1 MNAVRLEGEMAKK
14 GLTKEIIVNAALEQ
28 IEKNGLSAFYLRNL
42 AASLGVQVS
51 SLYNHIEGQSDL
63 LAEVGICAVNML
75 TGMEEAAIA
84 DKLRDEALFSLAN
97 AYRRFA
103 GEHTELYRIIMG
115 VHTLDIPLLESEAEK
130 IVKPILRVI
139 SDYGIEG
146 KRQIHYQ
153 RLLRSV
159 MHGFFAHENSGGFSV
174 SDIDKDASYRFSI
187 ECIAIRM
194 RSEEEVIHENR

>member
-1 MNAVRLEGEMAKK
+1 MAKK
-14 GLTKEIIVNAALEQ
+14 GLTKEIIVNTALEQ
-28 IEKNGLSAFYLRNL
+28 IEKNGLSAFSLRNL

-174 SDIDKDASYRFSI
+174 SDIDKDASYLFSV
-187 ECIAIRM
+187 ECVAVRM
-194 RSEEEVIHENR
+194 KAEEDVIHENR

>member
-1 MNAVRLEGEMAKK
+1 MAKK
-14 GLTKEIIVNAALEQ
+14 RLTKEIIVNTALEQ
-28 IEKNGLSAFYLRNL
+28 IEKNGLSAFSLRNL

-51 SLYNHIEGQSDL
+51 SLYNHIEGQRDL

-75 TGMEEAAIA
+75 TGLEEAAIA
-84 DKLRDEALFSLAN
+84 DRLRDEALFSLAE

-115 VHTLDIPLLESEAEK
+115 VHMFDIPLLESEAEK

-146 KRQIHYQ
+146 NRQIHYQ

-174 SDIDKDASYRFSI
+174 SDIDKDVSYRFAI
-187 ECIAIRM
+187 ECVAIRM
-194 RSEEEVIHENR
+194 NAEEDVTHENR

>member
-1 MNAVRLEGEMAKK
+1 MNTVRLEKKMAKK
-14 GLTKEIIVNAALEQ
+14 GLTKEIIVNTALEQ
-28 IEKNGLSAFYLRNL
+28 IEKNGLSAFSLRNL
-42 AASLGVQVS
+42 AAFLGVQVS

-75 TGMEEAAIA
+75 TGLEEASIA

-103 GEHTELYRIIMG
+103 REHTELYRIIMG
-115 VHTLDIPLLESEAEK
+115 VHTLDIPLLESEAKK

-146 KRQIHYQ
+146 NRQIHYQ
-153 RLLRSV
+153 RLLR
-159 MHGFFAHENSGGFSV
+159 V
-174 SDIDKDASYRFSI
+174 SCTDSLHMRIVAVFLFLTL
-187 ECIAIRM
+187 IRM
-194 RSEEEVIHENR
+194 PVTDFPLNVLLFG

>member
-1 MNAVRLEGEMAKK
+1 M
-14 GLTKEIIVNAALEQ
+14 
-28 IEKNGLSAFYLRNL
+28 
-42 AASLGVQVS
+42 GVQVS

-63 LAEVGICAVNML
+63 MAEVGICAVNML
-75 TGMEEAAIA
+75 TGLEEASIA

-97 AYRRFA
+97 
-103 GEHTELYRIIMG
+103 
-115 VHTLDIPLLESEAEK
+115 
-130 IVKPILRVI
+130 I

-153 RLLRSV
+153 RLLSV

-187 ECIAIRM
+187 ECVAIRM
-194 RSEEEVIHENR
+194 KAEEDVIHENR

>member
-1 MNAVRLEGEMAKK
+1 MAKK
-14 GLTKEIIVNAALEQ
+14 GLTKEIIVNTALEQ
-28 IEKNGLSAFYLRNL
+28 IEKNGLSAFSLRNL

-75 TGMEEAAIA
+75 TGLEEASIA

-103 GEHTELYRIIMG
+103 REHTELYRIIMG

-146 KRQIHYQ
+146 NRQIHYQ
-153 RLLRSV
+153 RLLRSI

-174 SDIDKDASYRFSI
+174 SDIDKDASYQFSI
-187 ECIAIRM
+187 ECVAIRM
-194 RSEEEVIHENR
+194 KAEEDVIYENR

>member
-1 MNAVRLEGEMAKK
+1 MAKK
-14 GLTKEIIVNAALEQ
+14 GLTKEIIVNTALEQ
-28 IEKNGLSAFYLRNL
+28 IEKNGLSAFSLRNL

-75 TGMEEAAIA
+75 TGLEEASIA
-84 DKLRDEALFSLAN
+84 DKLQDEALFSLAN

-103 GEHTELYRIIMG
+103 REHTELYRIIMG

-139 SDYGIEG
+139 SDYGIKG
-146 KRQIHYQ
+146 NRQIHYQ

-159 MHGFFAHENSGGFSV
+159 MHGFFAHENSGAFSV
-174 SDIDKDASYRFSI
+174 SDIDKDVSYRFAI
-187 ECIAIRM
+187 ECVAIRM
-194 RSEEEVIHENR
+194 KAEEDVTHENR